1 MRIREMTAEDIPFV
15 SGLDCSVFR
24 TGWTNEQYRGE
35 IEKEFAHYY
44 IAEEEGIP
52 VGFAGVW
59 CIYETAEISRIA
71 VRKDMRKQ
79 GIGGALLSML
89 IEKAKRRG
97 CERIMLEVRDGNDSA
112 QRLYAHS
119 GFKETA
125 LRKNYYTDGDAV
137 IMTLELKRL
146 LK

>member
-24 TGWTNEQYRGE
+24 TGWTYEQYRGE
-35 IEKEFAHYY
+35 LEKEFAYYY
-44 IAEEEGIP
+44 IAEDEGIP

-59 CIYETAEISRIA
+59 CIYETAEVSRIA
-71 VRKDMRKQ
+71 VRQDMRKR

-89 IEKAKRRG
+89 IEKAKRSG
-97 CERIMLEVRDGNDSA
+97 CERVMLEVRDGNDSA
-112 QRLYAHS
+112 QRLYSRS

-137 IMTLELKRL
+137 IMTLELNRL
-146 LK
+146 

>member
-1 MRIREMTAEDIPFV
+1 MTAEDIPFV

-24 TGWTNEQYRGE
+24 TGWTYEQYMGE
-35 IEKEFAHYY
+35 LEKEFAYYY
-44 IAEEEGIP
+44 IAEDEGIP

-59 CIYETAEISRIA
+59 CIYETAEVSRIA
-71 VRKDMRKQ
+71 VRQDMRKR

-89 IEKAKRRG
+89 IEKAKRSG
-97 CERIMLEVRDGNDSA
+97 CERVMLEVRDGNDSA
-112 QRLYAHS
+112 QRLYSRS

-137 IMTLELKRL
+137 IMTLELNRL
-146 LK
+146 